1 MENEILKVEHITKRF
16 NGIPAL
22 NDISFSIKEGEVHA
36 LMGENGAGKSTFIKI
51 LTGIYQKDEGHIMF
65 EGKECDF
72 HNALD
77 AQHAGIST
85 IYQELNM
92 IPYLTVSENI
102 FLGRYPKNATGIDWN
117 TMHENAQ
124 KMIDDL
130 GIHINV
136 RKKLNEYGTAKQ
148 QIISI
153 IRAISLEARL
163 IVMDEPTSSLDTNEV
178 NILFEIMDKL
188 KSKGITV
195 IFVSH
200 RLSEIYAKCD
210 RLTILKDGQYEG
222 TYNIDDIS
230 EFDLVKKM
238 IGKDQ
243 LKRVH
248 ERRERNLAKEDSIM
262 EVRHISRIPYVND
275 ISFSVRKGEVLGLAG
290 LLGSGRTELVRLI
303 FGCDQMDGG
312 EIFIEGKKTQIK
324 TPEDAVGNRLAFC
337 TENRREEGIFP
348 FISVKNNMAVCS
360 LDELLKGFFINNAK
374 RAELVESYIKK
385 LKIKT
390 SSREQLIKN
399 LSGGNQQK
407 VLLARWMA
415 TKPRLIILDEPTRG
429 IDVGA
434 KAEIEKIIR
443 ELSEDGISIIYI
455 SSEIQELV
463 RNCDRV
469 IVLREGKICGELST
483 EEISEMNIMKFIAS
497 DEKEERH
504 EINKI

>member
-1 MENEILKVEHITKRF
+1 MDNEILKVKHVIKKF

-22 NDISFSIKEGEVHA
+22 NDISFTIRRGEVHA

-51 LTGIYQKDEGHIMF
+51 LTGIYQKDEGHIIF
-65 EGKECDF
+65 EDKECDF
-72 HNALD
+72 HGSLD

-102 FLGRYPKNATGIDWN
+102 FLGRYPQNATGIDWN
-117 TMHENAQ
+117 TMNKNAQ

-130 GIHINV
+130 GIHIDV
-136 RKKLNEYGTAKQ
+136 KKKLNEYGTAKQ

-188 KSKGITV
+188 KSKGITI

-200 RLSEIYAKCD
+200 RLSEIYEKCD

-222 TYNIDDIS
+222 TYDIDDIS
-230 EFDLVKKM
+230 ELDLVKKM
-238 IGKDQ
+238 IGKNQ
-243 LKRVH
+243 LDLDNKRK
-248 ERRERNLAKEDSIM
+248 AKDLSKE
-262 EVRHISRIPYVND
+262 EVVLDVKNIVRTPYVND
-275 ISFSVRKGEVLGLAG
+275 ISFKVKKGEVLGLAG

-303 FGCDQMDGG
+303 FGCDQMDSG
-312 EIFIEGKKTQIK
+312 EIFIDGKKTIIK
-324 TPEDAVGNRLAFC
+324 TPEDAVKNKLAFC

-348 FISVKNNMAVCS
+348 FVSVKNNMVICS
-360 LDELLKGFFINNAK
+360 LDELVSGLFINNTK
-374 RAELVESYIKK
+374 RLELVDKYIKK
-385 LKIKT
+385 LQIKT
-390 SSREQLIKN
+390 ASREQLIKN

-407 VLLARWMA
+407 VLLARWIS
-415 TKPRLIILDEPTRG
+415 TRPKLIILDEPTRG
-429 IDVGA
+429 IDIGA

-443 ELSEDGISIIYI
+443 ELSDEGISIIYI

-469 IVLREGKICGELST
+469 IVLREGKICGELDT
-483 EEISEMNIMKFIAS
+483 VEISEMNIMKFIAS
-497 DEKEERH
+497 DEEGGKS
-504 EINKI
+504 